1 MRRWLKLGRVKRE
14 TISGRS
20 GLFSGS
26 RRAERRGER
35 AFDPGRRSASFLLAS
50 PNSKRQNCAGDHIR
64 LLGDR
69 GGCQWDIGELEAAMN
84 ISTHDVQRAHRGG
97 LNQVLANWWQQLRS
111 RHELESLDDSILR
124 DIGLNRRAERFESS
138 KPFWVN

>member
-1 MRRWLKLGRVKRE
+1 MRRWQKPGPVKLE
-14 TISGRS
+14 TISRRS
-20 GLFSGS
+20 GLFSGC
-26 RRAERRGER
+26 RRADRRGER

-69 GGCQWDIGELEAAMN
+69 GGCHWDIGELEAAMN

-111 RHELESLDDSILR
+111 RHELESLDDTILR
-124 DIGLNRRAERFESS
+124 DIGLSRRAERFESS

>member
-14 TISGRS
+14 TISRGS
-20 GLFSGS
+20 GLFSGC
-26 RRAERRGER
+26 RRADRRGER

-50 PNSKRQNCAGDHIR
+50 PNLKRQIVLVITSDFSGIEQAANR
-64 LLGDR
+64 V
-69 GGCQWDIGELEAAMN
+69 IGELEAAMN

-97 LNQVLANWWQQLRS
+97 LNQALADWWQQLRS
-111 RHELESLDDSILR
+111 RHELESLDDTILR
-124 DIGLNRRAERFESS
+124 DIGLSRRAERFEPS